1 MFTSSQDT
9 GGPES
14 TPQDGREV
22 VSMKIDQS
30 WLDLIRILSPFA
42 STLLTAIIA
51 ALAIVYNRKSTKESL
66 GIQLH

>member
-1 MFTSSQDT
+1 
-9 GGPES
+9 
-14 TPQDGREV
+14 
-22 VSMKIDQS
+22 MKIDQS
-30 WLDLIRILSPFA
+30 WLDLIRTLSPFA